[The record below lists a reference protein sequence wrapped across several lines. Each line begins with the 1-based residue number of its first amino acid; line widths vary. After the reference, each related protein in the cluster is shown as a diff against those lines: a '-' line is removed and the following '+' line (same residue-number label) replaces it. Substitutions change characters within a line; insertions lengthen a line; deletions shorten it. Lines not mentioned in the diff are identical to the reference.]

1 MPLEDSDQSS
11 FGALIISPIQIQANR
26 YQLLSRVV
34 DGLAHEVKNPI
45 HAAVINLELLR
56 RLINRPDP
64 ALMLERVDLLE
75 QEVESV
81 HDLIDALFRFLRP
94 SEPEEWVSLDEA
106 IGGIMPMLHAYCRVG
121 RVEISH
127 EPSNAMLV
135 TMDRAAVQ
143 QVILNLVVNAVDAMH
158 PAGGKIEIRGTLQG
172 EEVQLRIRDTGP
184 GFPVEV
190 GSRLDEPGAPVPLGA
205 AGLGLAVTRHLAEE
219 AGGRIQI
226 EEPDG
231 GATGACLLLAFS
243 KASA

>member
-1 MPLEDSDQSS
+1 
-11 FGALIISPIQIQANR
+11 
-26 YQLLSRVV
+26 
-34 DGLAHEVKNPI
+34 
-45 HAAVINLELLR
+45 
-56 RLINRPDP
+56 
-64 ALMLERVDLLE
+64 
-75 QEVESV
+75 
-81 HDLIDALFRFLRP
+81 
-94 SEPEEWVSLDEA
+94 
-106 IGGIMPMLHAYCRVG
+106 
-121 RVEISH
+121 
-127 EPSNAMLV
+127 MLV